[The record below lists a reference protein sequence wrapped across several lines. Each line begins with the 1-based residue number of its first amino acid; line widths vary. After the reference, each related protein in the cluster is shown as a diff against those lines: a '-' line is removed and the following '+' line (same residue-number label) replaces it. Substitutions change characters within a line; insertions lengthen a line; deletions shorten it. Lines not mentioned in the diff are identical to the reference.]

1 MASDPLERQ
10 ILLERLEQAEDLLRS
25 LTDCLVRARA
35 RLLNV
40 IEREGI
46 DSKVRSDLVISLGR
60 VNMAIRISDE
70 LRTKTIGR
78 LKEGLRKFMGGLG

>member
-1 MASDPLERQ
+1 LASDPLERQ

-78 LKEGLRKFMGGLG
+78 LKEGLRKS